1 MIGFSFFCRLL
12 CIFAAMLVQ
21 SQAIVLHAIKYG
33 DGKMIVDLFTRSDGR
48 QSFIVPMPKSAKSKV
63 KKQYFQS
70 LTLLEVTW
78 DMRPNV
84 QLQKLRD
91 VRVLMPYTT
100 IPFHPDKLTIT
111 LFLGEFLYHALKGE
125 QQDEALFDYILNSLE
140 WLDGCS
146 GVFANFHLVFLMRLS
161 RFLGFYPNLEAYE
174 DGDYFDLRQSCFCG
188 ESPFHHDYLE
198 PLDARRLI
206 QMMRMDFPTM
216 YLFQLSHH
224 DRNRLLEVAVTYYR
238 LHLPDFPEL
247 KSLAVLQAVYE

>member
-140 WLDGCS
+140 WLDGCI

-188 ESPFHHDYLE
+188 EPPFHHDYLE

>member
-188 ESPFHHDYLE
+188 EPPFHHDYLE